1 MKKSKY
7 QVIKAMLTLSRKLGI
22 LLDKTDERVSF
33 IIQSHEFFVW
43 KEESDFFEF
52 IEDNLK
58 RLQAESKESYSL
70 KK

>member
-1 MKKSKY
+1 
-7 QVIKAMLTLSRKLGI
+7 MLTLSRKLGI
-22 LLDKTDERVSF
+22 PLDKTDERVSF